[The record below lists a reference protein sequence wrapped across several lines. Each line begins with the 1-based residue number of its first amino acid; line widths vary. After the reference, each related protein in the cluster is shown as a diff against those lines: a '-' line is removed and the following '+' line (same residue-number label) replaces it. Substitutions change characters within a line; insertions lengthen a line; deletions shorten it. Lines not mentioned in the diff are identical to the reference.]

1 MKVFQMKS
9 KEHGFSLVE
18 LMVVVGIIGIL
29 ATLALPRFQ
38 LFQARA
44 KQTEAKA
51 NLSHIYTLQAAYQG
65 ENDMYGTIAQIGF
78 LAPDPLTTKVR
89 YAYTIPVAPT
99 ASTFTANATT
109 TSATILGACQSAA
122 DTWTINEAKT
132 LVNTTL
138 TSLNKC

>member
-9 KEHGFSLVE
+9 KEQGFSLVE

-51 NLSHIYTLQAAYQG
+51 NLSHIYTLQTAYHG
-65 ENDMYGTIAQIGF
+65 ENDTFGTIAQIGF
-78 LAPDPLTTKVR
+78 LNPSGKRR
-89 YAYTIPVAPT
+89 YDYTIPVAPT
-99 ASTFTANATT
+99 ATVFSANATT
-109 TSATILGACQSAA
+109 TSVTVLGSCQSGA
-122 DTWTINEAKT
+122 DTWTLDQTKT
-132 LVNTTL
+132 LTNTTL
-138 TSLNKC
+138 GSLSNC